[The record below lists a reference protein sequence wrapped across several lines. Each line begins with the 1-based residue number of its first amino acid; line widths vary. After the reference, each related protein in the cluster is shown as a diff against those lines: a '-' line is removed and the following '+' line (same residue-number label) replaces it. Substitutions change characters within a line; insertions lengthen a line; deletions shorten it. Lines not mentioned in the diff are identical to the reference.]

1 MDINEN
7 SDELNIE
14 ITEDNEEMFLDQ
26 LSDDNRIAVMD
37 CMALNPDIAE
47 IVRNGRNRVV
57 TYELSVYRILVE
69 SETVFMLLMD
79 DGESGD
85 FEDFAARTR
94 FYNSEA
100 DAMAAMGAEYND
112 WLTRF

>member
-1 MDINEN
+1 MEINEN

-14 ITEDNEEMFLDQ
+14 ITEDNEETFLDQ
-26 LSDDNRIAVMD
+26 LSEDNRIAVID

-47 IVRNGRNRVV
+47 IVRGGRNRLV
-57 TYELSVYRILVE
+57 TYELSVNRILVGDD
-69 SETVFMLLMD
+69 TVFMLLMD

-94 FYNSEA
+94 FYANEA

>member
-7 SDELNIE
+7 SDSLNIE
-14 ITEDNEEMFLDQ
+14 ITEENEEMFLDQ
-26 LSDDNRIAVMD
+26 LSDDNRIATMD

-47 IVRNGRNRVV
+47 TVRNGRNRIV
-57 TYELSVYRILVE
+57 TYDLSVYRILFE
-69 SETVFMLLMD
+69 DKTVFMLLMD

-85 FEDFAARTR
+85 FEFFAERTR
-94 FYNSEA
+94 FYETEA

-112 WLTRF
+112 WITRF